1 MKSLSTPLHLP
12 EGSVRAIL
20 AIITILAV
28 AWNIAA
34 GHQLTADQ
42 AMLVTLIVR
51 DYFESRRK
59 KGTPDV

>member
-1 MKSLSTPLHLP
+1 MKSLSAPLGLP

-20 AIITILAV
+20 VILMTLAV
-28 AWNIAA
+28 AWNVAM

-42 AMLVTLIVR
+42 AILVALVIR

-59 KGTPDV
+59 KGATP